1 MPTNFV
7 TQINVDG
14 TICEIKDSVAR
25 TDAASAKSTA
35 NTANSTAN
43 DAKSTADTA
52 AQDASDAKST
62 ANAASTNAT
71 NALNKATALEQ
82 LPRVTVTY
90 SPDDTTIKVVTT
102 NTHTTA

>member
-1 MPTNFV
+1 MAETTNFV
-7 TQINVDG
+7 TQINIDG

-35 NTANSTAN
+35 NTA
-43 DAKSTADTA
+43 KSTADA
-52 AQDASDAKST
+52 AAKDASAAKTT

-71 NALNKATALEQ
+71 TALNKATELEQ

-90 SPDDTTIKVVTT
+90 SAADTTIKVVTT
-102 NTHTTA
+102 NTHATA

>member
-1 MPTNFV
+1 MAETTNFV

-35 NTANSTAN
+35 NTAKSTA
-43 DAKSTADTA
+43 DAAKSTADTA
-52 AQDASDAKST
+52 KST
-62 ANAASTNAT
+62 ADTASTNAT
-71 NALNKATALEQ
+71 NAVNKVTALEK

-90 SPDDTTIKVVTT
+90 SSADTTIKVVTT
-102 NTHTTA
+102 NTHATT

>member
-52 AQDASDAKST
+52 KST
-62 ANAASTNAT
+62 ADTASTNAT

-102 NTHTTA
+102 NTHTTS